1 MRALGLLLVLINL
14 GFLAWTQLID
24 VREPPAQQFAA
35 TSSESKQKL
44 MLASER
50 KPEDIPPAQNVADS
64 SSHAASGSTAAVTAE
79 DHCVSLGPFQDL
91 AAASQ
96 ASAALSGAGFESKQ
110 RFEQGE
116 FWVGY
121 WVSVQ
126 DLPTRAAAE
135 TAIAKLKDAGVTDV
149 YLLPGQSSS
158 NIISLGVYSVLARA
172 ERRVDQIR
180 ALGLN
185 AVMADRK
192 RSGSVY
198 WLDVELKQ
206 PGQPIDPAILSSQPG
221 QIVRVESHP
230 CPASS
235 AG

>member
-1 MRALGLLLVLINL
+1 MRSLALFLILVNL
-14 GFLAWTQLID
+14 GFLAWAQLID
-24 VREPPAQQFAA
+24 VRAVPANELATKTNEPN
-35 TSSESKQKL
+35 QKL
-44 MLASER
+44 VLASER
-50 KPEDIPPAQNVADS
+50 KPEDIATRSTTSVDD
-64 SSHAASGSTAAVTAE
+64 AAGHGVTSAAARE
-79 DHCVSLGPFQDL
+79 NRCVSLGPLQDL

-121 WVSVQ
+121 WVSIQ
-126 DLPTRAAAE
+126 DLSTRTAADA
-135 TAIAKLKDAGVTDV
+135 AVNKLKDAGVTDV

-172 ERRVDQIR
+172 ERRVEQIR
-180 ALGLN
+180 TLGFN

-198 WLDVELKQ
+198 WLDIELKQ
-206 PGQPIDPAILSSQPG
+206 PGQHIDPSVLSSQPG
-221 QIVRVESHP
+221 QIVRVETRP
-230 CPASS
+230 CPA
-235 AG
+235 A

>member
-1 MRALGLLLVLINL
+1 MRSLALLLILVNL
-14 GFLAWTQLID
+14 GFLAWAQLID
-24 VREPPAQQFAA
+24 VREVPANEIA
-35 TSSESKQKL
+35 TKTDVPNQKL
-44 MLASER
+44 VLASER
-50 KPEDIPPAQNVADS
+50 KPEDSPTAPSATSLDDAAGHGVTTAVA
-64 SSHAASGSTAAVTAE
+64 GE
-79 DHCVSLGPFQDL
+79 NRCVSLGPFQDL

-126 DLPTRAAAE
+126 DLPTRTAADA
-135 TAIAKLKDAGVTDV
+135 AVNKLKDAGVTDV

-180 ALGLN
+180 ALGFN

-198 WLDVELKQ
+198 WLDIELKQ
-206 PGQPIDPAILSSQPG
+206 SGQHIDPSVLSSQPG
-221 QIVRVESHP
+221 QIIRVETRP
-230 CPASS
+230 CPVP
-235 AG
+235 

>member
-1 MRALGLLLVLINL
+1 MRALGLLLILVNL
-14 GFLAWTQLID
+14 GFLAWAQLID
-24 VREPPAQQFAA
+24 VRDVSANPFATPAG
-35 TSSESKQKL
+35 ESKQKL
-44 MLASER
+44 VLAAER
-50 KPEDIPPAQNVADS
+50 KPEDIQPKNSADT
-64 SSHAASGSTAAVTAE
+64 AGKSGSAPGAPATDE
-79 DHCVSLGPFQDL
+79 SRCVSLGPFQDL

-158 NIISLGVYSVLARA
+158 NVISLGVYSVLGRA

-180 ALGLN
+180 ALGFN

-206 PGQPIDPAILSSQPG
+206 AGQHIDPAVLSSQPG
-221 QIVRVESHP
+221 QIVRVETRP
-230 CPASS
+230 CPESGAKQ
-235 AG
+235 

>member
-1 MRALGLLLVLINL
+1 MRALGLLLILVNL

-24 VREPPAQQFAA
+24 VREVAPNQL
-35 TSSESKQKL
+35 TNTGESKQKL
-44 MLASER
+44 VLASER
-50 KPEDIPPAQNVADS
+50 KPEDIQTAANPGADS
-64 SSHAASGSTAAVTAE
+64 KSASSAGSSVVDE
-79 DHCVSLGPFQDL
+79 NHCVSLGPFQDL

-96 ASAALSGAGFESKQ
+96 ASAALSAAGFESKQ

-126 DLPTRAAAE
+126 DLPTRTAAE
-135 TAIAKLKDAGVTDV
+135 AAIIKLKDAGVTDV
-149 YLLPGQSSS
+149 YLLPGQSAS
-158 NIISLGVYSVLARA
+158 NIISLGVYSVLTRA
-172 ERRVDQIR
+172 ERRVAQIR
-180 ALGLN
+180 ALGLD

-206 PGQPIDPAILSSQPG
+206 PGQHIDAAVLSSQPG
-221 QIVRVESHP
+221 QIIRVETRP
-230 CPASS
+230 CPS
-235 AG
+235 A